1 MRYNKL
7 FPGALFII
15 LAALFAAPLSAQ
27 DNFIIITRDQVNI
40 RTAPEISSTILCQ
53 CRKGD
58 VFQLSAKEGEWFKIS
73 MFSGVYRYVHQSLA
87 EVTAY
92 DIQLPDLEFSLNRVF
107 HASLETVMMSCRDTE
122 RRAFQEA
129 SIKYPHPED
138 RYKSIEYENLLND
151 RYKLEIFHY
160 YRIQPANYIKITVEM
175 IKKKLT
181 K

>member
-1 MRYNKL
+1 VRYHKL
-7 FPGALFII
+7 LPAALFII
-15 LAALFAAPLSAQ
+15 FAALFASPLPAQ

-40 RTAPEISSTILCQ
+40 RTAPKISSTIICQ

-58 VFQLSAKEGEWFKIS
+58 VFQLSAKEGTWFKIS

-92 DIQLPDLEFSLNRVF
+92 DVQLPDLEFSLNRVY
-107 HASLETVMMSCRDTE
+107 HASLETVMRSCRDAE

-151 RYKLEIFHY
+151 RYTLEIFHY
-160 YRIQPANYIKITVEM
+160 FRIQPANYTKISVEVIKQ
-175 IKKKLT
+175 KLM